1 MQYKIFKRGSLA
13 CAKDLIGLYTI
24 KTLVTIF
31 KNALRAHRQMCTR
44 GSLTKEGKNMI
55 NKYIIFF
62 LLAEGADHKKLPS
75 GQFLAGARMR
85 NGTWPEAPG

>member
-1 MQYKIFKRGSLA
+1 
-13 CAKDLIGLYTI
+13 
-24 KTLVTIF
+24 
-31 KNALRAHRQMCTR
+31 
-44 GSLTKEGKNMI
+44 MI